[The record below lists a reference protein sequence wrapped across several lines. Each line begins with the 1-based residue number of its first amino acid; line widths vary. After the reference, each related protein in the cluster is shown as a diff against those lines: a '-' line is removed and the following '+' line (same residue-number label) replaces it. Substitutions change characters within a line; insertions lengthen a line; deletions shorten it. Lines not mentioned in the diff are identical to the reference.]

1 MEFRHKES
9 TCDSVRLR
17 FSVELCVLLMPKV
30 IIFKECISMYI
41 IDHNYNC
48 DVNSDKAHYAEA
60 HINIITTLRVRI
72 SEIVINSIR
81 DFTHFR
87 RFTN

>member
-1 MEFRHKES
+1 MKFRHKES

-17 FSVELCVLLMPKV
+17 FSVELWVLLMPKV
-30 IIFKECISMYI
+30 LIIKECISMYT

-48 DVNSDKAHYAEA
+48 DVNSGKAHNAEA
-60 HINIITTLRVRI
+60 HINIITTLRVGL

-81 DFTHFR
+81 DFTHFG